1 MTTIIYILIAVIA
14 VLVIVNIAAIWLTR
28 KGLTKDENNRQKA
41 SKIIME
47 DLKLYGISISA
58 LGTTIFSD
66 INPVLS
72 TLVLTATLAYTII
85 QITEKLKKK

>member
-1 MTTIIYILIAVIA
+1 
-14 VLVIVNIAAIWLTR
+14 
-28 KGLTKDENNRQKA
+28 
-41 SKIIME
+41 ME